1 MTYGLN
7 FFRNKHAIKKKYQTF
22 NVWLLKHLFLIP
34 TEMELPNR
42 KATDEDDYAL
52 EETNDVRSSLQG
64 PLREGG
70 PRAEDA
76 GFLGGGGPPPS
87 SSQRV
92 QSAMFLIS
100 ALAVLC

>member
-1 MTYGLN
+1 
-7 FFRNKHAIKKKYQTF
+7 
-22 NVWLLKHLFLIP
+22 
-34 TEMELPNR
+34 MELPNR
-42 KATDEDDYAL
+42 KKDEDDRDYNL

-87 SSQRV
+87 TSHRT
-92 QSAMFLIS
+92 APTIFLIS
-100 ALAVLC
+100 ALVYALC

>member
-1 MTYGLN
+1 
-7 FFRNKHAIKKKYQTF
+7 
-22 NVWLLKHLFLIP
+22 
-34 TEMELPNR
+34 MELPNR
-42 KATDEDDYAL
+42 KTKDEDDYPL

-87 SSQRV
+87 SAHRL
-92 QSAMFLIS
+92 QSAMYLIS
-100 ALAVLC
+100 ALALVLC

>member
-1 MTYGLN
+1 
-7 FFRNKHAIKKKYQTF
+7 
-22 NVWLLKHLFLIP
+22 
-34 TEMELPNR
+34 MELPNR